1 MRPSSRLGLLLPLL
15 ALACSTGGPYS
26 PTTSDKNYDDPDDP
40 GTTGVTDPTKDAGIP
55 DAWGRFCVADRDCPA
70 DFRCSYPVAQGCS
83 AAGTCQPFVQSACVA
98 QTGCGCDGVT
108 VTYCLTE
115 GAAPKALKSLGPCH
129 VPDADAD
136 ADTDAEADAA
146 PADAA
151 AD

>member
-1 MRPSSRLGLLLPLL
+1 MRPSSLPWLLLPFL

-40 GTTGVTDPTKDAGIP
+40 GTTGVTDPVKDAGVP
-55 DAWGRFCVADRDCPA
+55 DASGRFCIADRDCPA
-70 DFRCSYPVAQGCS
+70 DLRCSYPTAQGCS
-83 AAGTCQPFVQSACVA
+83 AVGTCQPFVQSACVH

-108 VTYCLTE
+108 VTYCLPQ
-115 GAAPKALKSLGPCH
+115 GAAPKALKSLGAC
-129 VPDADAD
+129 DAP
-136 ADTDAEADAA
+136 DTDAGADAE